1 MTAAKTDPVARL
13 GWVQVDC
20 TDPERLGRF
29 WADALGVG
37 IRGTLGDPVHYVVLE
52 AASPGAP
59 RLSFQRVPDPTPGK
73 NRLHLDLAVPDV
85 EAATTALEKLGAT
98 RVPAGDISEY
108 EIDWRILADPEGN
121 QFCVFRAPPGDGP
134 D

>member
-1 MTAAKTDPVARL
+1 MTTTDTAVGHL

-20 TDPERLGRF
+20 SDPERLSAF
-29 WADALGVG
+29 WAAALGVG
-37 IRGTLGDPVHYVVLE
+37 VRGTLGAPVHYVVLE
-52 AASPGAP
+52 AATPGAP

-85 EAATTALEKLGAT
+85 DVASEALVKLGAT
-98 RVPAGDISEY
+98 RVHGGDITEY

-121 QFCVFRAPPGDGP
+121 QFCVFQAPSGDEPG
-134 D
+134 